1 MRWMM
6 FRTPKERDNGLPD
19 GEPLYD
25 GVPLHR
31 TYGGKRKK
39 RPVREY
45 AVTVFAGSVLFYIL
59 AVLAFAL
66 LAIITAILTFIDI
79 LVATVFVLLCGSL
92 LLLALTKTLRKRRK
106 FEKKLKK
113 LCKRNG
119 YRMTRERGGIRLF
132 RWNYKKP
139 SFVLAT
145 EACEYH
151 AHYLTVGHYNSSM
164 VFQGKNEIQL
174 IKYPINNPFTV
185 IVGSK
190 PKTISLR
197 CEFGELG
204 DSAEGIKRKRVILV
218 NPVCREMYA
227 KSKDGGVVATGN
239 GFSQWGFTV
248 YTGSGFCEAV
258 ERDREEYENQKQNN
272 K

>member
-6 FRTPKERDNGLPD
+6 FRTPKEKDNGLPS

-31 TYGGKRKK
+31 TYGQR
-39 RPVREY
+39 RRERRIRDY

-79 LVATVFVLLCGSL
+79 LVATVFVLVAGSFV
-92 LLLALTKTLRKRRK
+92 LLALTKTLRKRRK
-106 FEKKLKK
+106 FERRLKK
-113 LCKRNG
+113 LCKKNG
-119 YRMTRERGGIRLF
+119 YKISKENRGMRLF
-132 RWNYKKP
+132 RWSCKSP
-139 SFVLAT
+139 SFILFT
-145 EACEYH
+145 EGYEYYV
-151 AHYLTVGHYNSSM
+151 HYLTVGHYNSSM
-164 VFQGKNEIQL
+164 VFQSKNEIQL
-174 IKYPINNPFTV
+174 TKFPLNNPFTT

-190 PKTISLR
+190 PKTISLK
-197 CEFGELG
+197 CGFEELA
-204 DSAEGIKRKRVILV
+204 DVEEIKRKRVILV

-227 KSKDGGVVATGN
+227 KSRDGGVVATGN

-258 ERDREEYENQKQNN
+258 ERDREEYLKL
-272 K
+272 KTKI